1 MKSASTYQVWL
12 TDEKKYYK
20 YKNGITAKL
29 HGLKA
34 ARKRAKLL
42 RAEGHT
48 VTVRAFDDAGK
59 RVMMFRRG
67 KNRKNGLGE
76 MVVGLANIGKAAKTV
91 QAAPKLTRA
100 NKLLNDLND
109 HVRVLSGKVTR
120 LEGLVGPENGFEGA
134 VRAAVGDRLALVE
147 NAVERLVG
155 DGFEGIER
163 DALRYRLDKI
173 EKILGKVDDVEV
185 MSNTL
190 NALLTRVGVGVGTAG
205 AFWDMNQPV
214 KPKTYAMYLNV
225 WRLHNLAEFRVS
237 AYFTKE
243 EAMRDYP
250 ERVFAVKGME
260 VQIPK

>member
-100 NKLLNDLND
+100 TRPLDDLND
-109 HVRVLSGKVTR
+109 RVRQL
-120 LEGLVGPENGFEGA
+120 
-134 VRAAVGDRLALVE
+134 
-147 NAVERLVG
+147 ERLVVAKG
-155 DGFEGIER
+155 DINDRLTDLENRHDDIANLVIRVEKIER
-163 DALRYRLDKI
+163 
-173 EKILGKVDDVEV
+173 ILGKVDDVEG

-190 NALLTRVGVGVGTAG
+190 REMAIQVTAMNGPGTG
-205 AFWDMNQPV
+205 PRGFLNQPV